1 MYIICGLGNPG
12 REYEQTRHNMGF
24 LTMDVLSAK
33 LGIDIRR
40 LKFRSLLGEG
50 RIGTEKV
57 ILVKP
62 QTYMN
67 NSGEALREIVAYYG
81 IDPAHLIVVYD
92 DIDLPVGD
100 LRLREKGS
108 AGTHNGM
115 RSIIYQ
121 LQFDDFPRIRIGTGK
136 SDVIPLVSFVTG
148 KPTQEEQGP
157 LAEAIEK
164 AAEAVIC
171 WVEHGPKQ
179 AMQQFN
185 HKPKKQ
191 KKQPSTEENGQTD
204 QPDGAVRDPD
214 RPAGC

>member
-1 MYIICGLGNPG
+1 MYVICGLGNPG
-12 REYEQTRHNMGF
+12 KEYEQTRHNMGF

-40 LKFRSLLGEG
+40 LKFRSLIGEG

-57 ILVKP
+57 LLVKP

-81 IDPAHLIVVYD
+81 VEPSHLIVVYD
-92 DIDLPVGD
+92 DIDLAVGD

-148 KPTQEEQGP
+148 KPTQEEQKP
-157 LAEAIEK
+157 LADAIEK
-164 AAEAVIC
+164 AAEAAIC
-171 WVEHGPKQ
+171 WVQEGPKA
-179 AMQQFN
+179 AMQKFN
-185 HKPKKQ
+185 HKPNKK
-191 KKQPSTEENGQTD
+191 KKTEEHGQTD
-204 QPDGAVRDPD
+204 QPDGDIRDQD

>member
-1 MYIICGLGNPG
+1 
-12 REYEQTRHNMGF
+12 
-24 LTMDVLSAK
+24 MDVLAYK

-40 LKFRSLLGEG
+40 LKFRSLIGEG

-81 IDPAHLIVVYD
+81 IDPQHLIVVYD

-148 KPTQEEQGP
+148 KPTEEEQKP
-157 LAEAIEK
+157 LADAIEK
-164 AAEAVIC
+164 AAQAVIC
-171 WVEHGPKQ
+171 WVEHGPRE
-179 AMQQFN
+179 AMQRFN
-185 HKPKKQ
+185 HKPNKKKKQ
-191 KKQPSTEENGQTD
+191 ENGKTD
-204 QPDGAVRDPD
+204 QPDGAVGDPAG
-214 RPAGC
+214 PAGC

>member
-1 MYIICGLGNPG
+1 MFLIVGLGNPG
-12 REYEQTRHNMGF
+12 LSYAKTRHNAGF
-24 LTMDVLSAK
+24 QALDVLAKRLNVRVKTKGFSA
-33 LGIDIRR
+33 LY
-40 LKFRSLLGEG
+40 GEG
-50 RIGTEKV
+50 RIDGERV
-57 ILVKP
+57 VLVKP

-67 NSGEALREIVAYYG
+67 NSGEAVREIVAYYG
-81 IDPAHLIVVYD
+81 IEPSRLIVVYD

-115 RSIIYQ
+115 RSVIYQ

-148 KPTQEEQGP
+148 KPTEEEQKP

-164 AAEAVIC
+164 AADAIIC
-171 WVEHGPKQ
+171 WVKDGPRA
-179 AMQQFN
+179 AMQQYN

-191 KKQPSTEENGQTD
+191 KKQKTEEAPPEPSESVENGQTD
-204 QPDGAVRDPD
+204 
-214 RPAGC
+214 

>member
-1 MYIICGLGNPG
+1 
-12 REYEQTRHNMGF
+12 
-24 LTMDVLSAK
+24 
-33 LGIDIRR
+33 
-40 LKFRSLLGEG
+40 
-50 RIGTEKV
+50 V

-67 NSGEALREIVAYYG
+67 NSGEAVREIVAYYG
-81 IDPAHLIVVYD
+81 IEPSRLIVVYD

-115 RSIIYQ
+115 RSVIYQ

-148 KPTQEEQGP
+148 KPTEEEQKP

-164 AAEAVIC
+164 AADAIIC
-171 WVEHGPKQ
+171 WVKDGPRA
-179 AMQQFN
+179 AMQQYN

-191 KKQPSTEENGQTD
+191 KKQKAEEAQPEPPESGENGQTD
-204 QPDGAVRDPD
+204 
-214 RPAGC
+214 

>member
-12 REYEQTRHNMGF
+12 KEYEQTRHNMCF
-24 LTMDVLSAK
+24 LTMDVLSHK
-33 LGIDIRR
+33 LGIDIRK
-40 LKFRSLLGEG
+40 LKFRSLIGEG

-81 IDPAHLIVVYD
+81 IDPQHLIVVYD

-115 RSIIYQ
+115 RSVIYQ

-148 KPTQEEQGP
+148 KPTEEEQKP
-157 LAEAIEK
+157 LADAIEK
-164 AAEAVIC
+164 AAQAVIC
-171 WVEHGPKQ
+171 WVEQGPRE
-179 AMQQFN
+179 AMQRFN
-185 HKPKKQ
+185 HKPNKKKKQ
-191 KKQPSTEENGQTD
+191 ENGKTD
-204 QPDGAVRDPD
+204 QPDGAVGDPAG
-214 RPAGC
+214 PAGC

>member
-1 MYIICGLGNPG
+1 MYVICGLGNPG
-12 REYEQTRHNMGF
+12 REYAQTRHNMGF
-24 LTMDVLSAK
+24 LTMDVLAYK
-33 LGIDIRR
+33 LDIDIRR
-40 LKFRSLLGEG
+40 LKFRSLIGEG
-50 RIGTEKV
+50 RIGSEKV

-81 IDPAHLIVVYD
+81 LDHDKLIVVYD

-115 RSIIYQ
+115 RSVIYQ

-148 KPTQEEQGP
+148 KPTEEEQGP
-157 LAEAIEK
+157 LADAVEK
-164 AAEAVIC
+164 AAQAVIC
-171 WVEHGPKQ
+171 WVENGPKE
-179 AMQQFN
+179 AMQRFN

-191 KKQPSTEENGQTD
+191 KKQKAETEAVQPEPPENGENGQT
-204 QPDGAVRDPD
+204 V
-214 RPAGC
+214 

>member
-12 REYEQTRHNMGF
+12 KEYEQTRHNMGF
-24 LTMDVLSAK
+24 LTMDVLAYK

-40 LKFRSLLGEG
+40 LKFRSLIGEG

-67 NSGEALREIVAYYG
+67 NSGEALREIVAYYD
-81 IDPAHLIVVYD
+81 IDPQHLIVVYD

-136 SDVIPLVSFVTG
+136 SDVIPLVTVRLSLRTCRSELTMLSNNSVTASVMSLV
-148 KPTQEEQGP
+148 EEVCLWR
-157 LAEAIEK
+157 LAVPCA
-164 AAEAVIC
+164 C
-171 WVEHGPKQ
+171 LG
-179 AMQQFN
+179 
-185 HKPKKQ
+185 
-191 KKQPSTEENGQTD
+191 TC
-204 QPDGAVRDPD
+204 
-214 RPAGC
+214 RP

>member
-12 REYEQTRHNMGF
+12 KEYEQTRHNMGF
-24 LTMDVLSAK
+24 LTMDVLAYK
-33 LGIDIRR
+33 LGIDIRK

-67 NSGEALREIVAYYG
+67 NSGEAVREIVAYYG
-81 IDPAHLIVVYD
+81 IEPSRLIVVYD

-115 RSIIYQ
+115 RSVISC
-121 LQFDDFPRIRIGTGK
+121 IGT
-136 SDVIPLVSFVTG
+136 D
-148 KPTQEEQGP
+148 
-157 LAEAIEK
+157 
-164 AAEAVIC
+164 
-171 WVEHGPKQ
+171 
-179 AMQQFN
+179 QF
-185 HKPKKQ
+185 
-191 KKQPSTEENGQTD
+191 
-204 QPDGAVRDPD
+204 ARVRVGVGD
-214 RPAGC
+214 RPKGGDLVAWVLGHYPPEEKEKMEAAFDLAADCAADWAEKGVDAAMRHNGESK

>member
-12 REYEQTRHNMGF
+12 KEYEQTRHNMGF
-24 LTMDVLSAK
+24 LAMDVLAYQ

-40 LKFRSLLGEG
+40 LKFRSLIGEG

-67 NSGEALREIVAYYG
+67 NSGEALREIVAYYD
-81 IDPAHLIVVYD
+81 IDPQHLIVVYD

-148 KPTQEEQGP
+148 KPTEEEQKP
-157 LAEAIEK
+157 LADAIEK
-164 AAEAVIC
+164 AAQAVIC
-171 WVEHGPKQ
+171 WVEHGPRE
-179 AMQQFN
+179 AMQRFN
-185 HKPKKQ
+185 HKPNKKKKQ
-191 KKQPSTEENGQTD
+191 ENGKTD
-204 QPDGAVRDPD
+204 QPDGAVGDPAG
-214 RPAGC
+214 PAGC

>member
-1 MYIICGLGNPG
+1 MYVICGLGNPG

-24 LTMDVLSAK
+24 LTMDVLAGR
-33 LGIDIRR
+33 LGVDIRR
-40 LKFRSLLGEG
+40 LRFHSLLGEG
-50 RIGTEKV
+50 RIGSEKV

-67 NSGEALREIVAYYG
+67 NSGIALREIVSYYNVEH
-81 IDPAHLIVVYD
+81 DHLIVIYD
-92 DIDLPVGD
+92 DIDLAVGD

-115 RSIIYQ
+115 RSVIYQ

-136 SDVIPLVSFVTG
+136 SEVIPLISFVTG

-171 WVEHGPKQ
+171 WVEQGPKE
-179 AMQQFN
+179 AMQRFN

-191 KKQPSTEENGQTD
+191 KKPKEQEEAGKAGAAPESEENGQT
-204 QPDGAVRDPD
+204 V
-214 RPAGC
+214 

>member
-12 REYEQTRHNMGF
+12 KEYEQTRHNMGF
-24 LTMDVLSAK
+24 LTMDVLAHK

-50 RIGTEKV
+50 RIGSEKV

-67 NSGEALREIVAYYG
+67 NSGEAVREIVSYYD
-81 IDPAHLIVVYD
+81 IDPSHLIVVYD

-148 KPTQEEQGP
+148 RPTEEEQKP

-164 AAEAVIC
+164 AADALIC
-171 WVEHGPKQ
+171 WVQNGPRE
-179 AMQQFN
+179 AMQQYN

-191 KKQPSTEENGQTD
+191 KKQKPQEEGSPEALQTGENGQTD
-204 QPDGAVRDPD
+204 
-214 RPAGC
+214 

>member
-12 REYEQTRHNMGF
+12 RDYEQTRHNMGF
-24 LTMDVLSAK
+24 LTMDVLAYK

-40 LKFRSLLGEG
+40 LKFRSLIGEG

-81 IDPAHLIVVYD
+81 IDPQHLIVVYD

-115 RSIIYQ
+115 RSVIYQ
-121 LQFDDFPRIRIGTGK
+121 LQFDGFPRIRIGTGK

-148 KPTQEEQGP
+148 KPTEEEQKP
-157 LAEAIEK
+157 LADAIEK
-164 AAEAVIC
+164 AAQAVIC
-171 WVEHGPKQ
+171 WVEQGPRE
-179 AMQQFN
+179 AMQRFN
-185 HKPKKQ
+185 HKPNKKKKQ
-191 KKQPSTEENGQTD
+191 ENGKTD
-204 QPDGAVRDPD
+204 QPDGAVGD
-214 RPAGC
+214 PAGPSGC

>member
-24 LTMDVLSAK
+24 LTMDVLAYK

-67 NSGEALREIVAYYG
+67 NSGEAVREIVAYYG
-81 IDPAHLIVVYD
+81 IDPSRLIVVYD

-136 SDVIPLVSFVTG
+136 SDVIPLVSYVTG
-148 KPTQEEQGP
+148 KPAEDEQKP
-157 LAEAIEK
+157 LADAIDK
-164 AAEAVIC
+164 AADAIIC
-171 WVEHGPKQ
+171 WVKEGPKA
-179 AMQQFN
+179 AMQQYN

-191 KKQPSTEENGQTD
+191 KKLQAQEETEASPEASQTEENGQT
-204 QPDGAVRDPD
+204 
-214 RPAGC
+214 C

>member
-12 REYEQTRHNMGF
+12 KEYEQTRHNMGF
-24 LTMDVLSAK
+24 LTMDVLSHK
-33 LGIDIRR
+33 LGIDIRK
-40 LKFRSLLGEG
+40 LKFRSLIGEG

-67 NSGEALREIVAYYG
+67 NSGEALREIVAYYD
-81 IDPAHLIVVYD
+81 IDPQHLIVVYD

-115 RSIIYQ
+115 RSVIYQ

-148 KPTQEEQGP
+148 KPTEEEQKP
-157 LAEAIEK
+157 LADAIEK
-164 AAEAVIC
+164 AAQAVIC
-171 WVEHGPKQ
+171 WVEQGPRE
-179 AMQQFN
+179 AMQRFN
-185 HKPKKQ
+185 HKPNKKKKQ
-191 KKQPSTEENGQTD
+191 ENGKTD
-204 QPDGAVRDPD
+204 QPDGAVGD
-214 RPAGC
+214 PAGPSGC

>member
-12 REYEQTRHNMGF
+12 TEYEQTRHNMGF
-24 LTMDVLSAK
+24 LTMDVLAYK
-33 LGIDIRR
+33 LGIDIRK

-67 NSGEALREIVAYYG
+67 NSGEAVREIVAYYG
-81 IDPAHLIVVYD
+81 IEPSRLIVVYD

-115 RSIIYQ
+115 KSVVQQ
-121 LQFDDFPRIRIGTGK
+121 LGVTDFPRIRIGVG
-136 SDVIPLVSFVTG
+136 G
-148 KPTQEEQGP
+148 
-157 LAEAIEK
+157 
-164 AAEAVIC
+164 AAGGECCAA
-171 WVEHGPKQ
+171 GG
-179 AMQQFN
+179 
-185 HKPKKQ
+185 
-191 KKQPSTEENGQTD
+191 T
-204 QPDGAVRDPD
+204 D
-214 RPAGC
+214 RPPR

>member
-1 MYIICGLGNPG
+1 MYVICGLGNPG
-12 REYEQTRHNMGF
+12 KEYEQTRHNMGF

-40 LKFRSLLGEG
+40 LKFRSLIGEG

-57 ILVKP
+57 LLVKP

-67 NSGEALREIVAYYG
+67 NSGEALREIVSYYG
-81 IDPAHLIVVYD
+81 VEPSHLIVVYD
-92 DIDLPVGD
+92 DIDLAVGD

-121 LQFDDFPRIRIGTGK
+121 LQFDDFHRIRIGTGK

-148 KPTQEEQGP
+148 KPTQEEQKP

-171 WVEHGPKQ
+171 WVQEGPKA
-179 AMQQFN
+179 AMQKFN
-185 HKPKKQ
+185 HKPNKK
-191 KKQPSTEENGQTD
+191 KKTEEHGQAD
-204 QPDGAVRDPD
+204 QPDGDIRDQD